1 MLSVSS
7 SSCLFICQSDFYFSP
22 SLNSLFLSS
31 HPSALLFFVLTSQSW
46 SWRLWRWHHP
56 CSGPTLGFSCS
67 LVTLI
72 TSVIILASLQ
82 THTHTKTNPHKT
94 HHMSNSQN
102 NCIVGTHYTTEQ
114 TAKTLNINMLH
125 KGLDLRSIHFTIR
138 KVVLLKKYFV
148 SNFPTLKAYLII
160 F

>member
-1 MLSVSS
+1 MTSSLFWTNTGIFLQPGDFNNLCNNFSVSA
-7 SSCLFICQSDFYFSP
+7 D
-22 SLNSLFLSS
+22 
-31 HPSALLFFVLTSQSW
+31 
-46 SWRLWRWHHP
+46 
-56 CSGPTLGFSCS
+56 
-67 LVTLI
+67 
-72 TSVIILASLQ
+72 
-82 THTHTKTNPHKT
+82 THTKTNPHKI